1 MNLFNSMADS
11 LQVKIFTNETEAN
24 QWLKQNG
31 DTPIVAIQFSHAN
44 ILVIYTD

>member
-31 DTPIVAIQFSHAN
+31 DTPIVDIKFSN
-44 ILVIYTD
+44 DKILVIYKD